1 MAQGLYLSQKM
12 ALQQM
17 LAPQLQQSLALLQ
30 APLME
35 LQALVNQELEQNP
48 VLEENPELELAQ
60 KEPDGEFDAE
70 EYPQDP
76 AAPDAEWE
84 SQIERLTQLDQEW
97 KDYFSET
104 ALPSVRH
111 SKDDEERRQ
120 HMFDS
125 LTTSTSLQEELRDQ
139 VRLSD
144 LDASHYDL
152 ADMLIGNIDEG
163 GFLKASTNEL
173 IFSTNAPKE
182 TIERVVELI
191 QSFDPPG
198 VGARDLRECL
208 MLQLERIGKQQSLEY
223 RILDRCFPLLG
234 KRKFPDIARD
244 LGQSLDAVV
253 QAAKRISHLNP
264 RPGGAFRGDT
274 ETYVTPEVFIT
285 RAEDG
290 EYQISVNN
298 DHIPRIRISNTYKD
312 LLSTSSSATDLKEYI
327 REKIRSGKFL
337 IKSIDQRQ
345 QTITK
350 IAHEILRRQQDFF
363 DHGITHLKP
372 MTMMQVAE
380 QVGVHET
387 TVSRAVSGKYLECPQ
402 GLFELKFFFTSGI
415 QTASGEDVSNASV
428 KDLINDMVR
437 DENPSK
443 PLSDDQIVKLL
454 MGKEIKIARR
464 TVAKYRGELNI
475 LPSHLRKQYD

>member
-70 EYPQDP
+70 ESPQDP

-223 RILDRCFPLLG
+223 RILDRCFSLLG

-350 IAHEILRRQQDFF
+350 IAHEILRRQRDFF

>member
-223 RILDRCFPLLG
+223 RILDRCFSLLG

-350 IAHEILRRQQDFF
+350 IAHEILRRQRDFF

-387 TVSRAVSGKYLECPQ
+387 TVSRAVSGKYLECTQ

>member
-125 LTTSTSLQEELRDQ
+125 LTTSISLQEELRDQ

-312 LLSTSSSATDLKEYI
+312 LLSTSSREFPAAFSHRTLSNSSLPPAYCPFSFSNWHSPIPTAHTRASA
-327 REKIRSGKFL
+327 F
-337 IKSIDQRQ
+337 
-345 QTITK
+345 
-350 IAHEILRRQQDFF
+350 
-363 DHGITHLKP
+363 
-372 MTMMQVAE
+372 
-380 QVGVHET
+380 
-387 TVSRAVSGKYLECPQ
+387 
-402 GLFELKFFFTSGI
+402 
-415 QTASGEDVSNASV
+415 
-428 KDLINDMVR
+428 
-437 DENPSK
+437 
-443 PLSDDQIVKLL
+443 
-454 MGKEIKIARR
+454 ARGSPGWPGR
-464 TVAKYRGELNI
+464 
-475 LPSHLRKQYD
+475 

>member
-70 EYPQDP
+70 ESPQDP

-350 IAHEILRRQQDFF
+350 IAHEILRRQRDFF

>member
-70 EYPQDP
+70 EYPQ

-223 RILDRCFPLLG
+223 RILDRCFSLLG

-350 IAHEILRRQQDFF
+350 IAHEILRRQRDFF

>member
-144 LDASHYDL
+144 FDASHYDL

-350 IAHEILRRQQDFF
+350 IAHEILRRQRDFF

>member
-48 VLEENPELELAQ
+48 VLEENPELEVAQ
-60 KEPDGEFDAE
+60 KEPDGEFDSE

-104 ALPSVRH
+104 ALPSIRH

-350 IAHEILRRQQDFF
+350 IAHEILRRQRDFF

>member
-104 ALPSVRH
+104 ALPSIRH

-223 RILDRCFPLLG
+223 RILDRCFSLLG

-350 IAHEILRRQQDFF
+350 IAHEILRRQRDFF

>member
-208 MLQLERIGKQQSLEY
+208 MLQLERIGKHQSLEY

-350 IAHEILRRQQDFF
+350 IAHEILRRQRDFF

>member
-125 LTTSTSLQEELRDQ
+125 LTTSISLQEELRDQ

-350 IAHEILRRQQDFF
+350 IAHEILRRQRDFF

>member
-350 IAHEILRRQQDFF
+350 IAHEILRRQRDFF

>member
-1 MAQGLYLSQKM
+1 LS
-12 ALQQM
+12 
-17 LAPQLQQSLALLQ
+17 
-30 APLME
+30 
-35 LQALVNQELEQNP
+35 V
-48 VLEENPELELAQ
+48 
-60 KEPDGEFDAE
+60 
-70 EYPQDP
+70 
-76 AAPDAEWE
+76 
-84 SQIERLTQLDQEW
+84 
-97 KDYFSET
+97 
-104 ALPSVRH
+104 
-111 SKDDEERRQ
+111 
-120 HMFDS
+120 
-125 LTTSTSLQEELRDQ
+125 
-139 VRLSD
+139 

-152 ADMLIGNIDEG
+152 ADMLFGNIDEG
-163 GFLKASTNEL
+163 GFLKASTYEL

-350 IAHEILRRQQDFF
+350 IAHEILRRQRDFF

>member
-208 MLQLERIGKQQSLEY
+208 MLQLERIGKHQSLEY
-223 RILDRCFPLLG
+223 RILDRCFSLLG

-350 IAHEILRRQQDFF
+350 IAHEILRRQRDFF

>member
-350 IAHEILRRQQDFF
+350 IAHEILRRQRDFF

-387 TVSRAVSGKYLECPQ
+387 TVSRAVSGKYLECTQ

>member
-1 MAQGLYLSQKM
+1 
-12 ALQQM
+12 
-17 LAPQLQQSLALLQ
+17 
-30 APLME
+30 
-35 LQALVNQELEQNP
+35 EQNP

-223 RILDRCFPLLG
+223 RILDRCFSLLG

-350 IAHEILRRQQDFF
+350 IAHEILRRQRDFF
-363 DHGITHLKP
+363 
-372 MTMMQVAE
+372 
-380 QVGVHET
+380 
-387 TVSRAVSGKYLECPQ
+387 
-402 GLFELKFFFTSGI
+402 
-415 QTASGEDVSNASV
+415 
-428 KDLINDMVR
+428 
-437 DENPSK
+437 
-443 PLSDDQIVKLL
+443 
-454 MGKEIKIARR
+454 
-464 TVAKYRGELNI
+464 
-475 LPSHLRKQYD
+475 

>member
-70 EYPQDP
+70 ESPQDP

-208 MLQLERIGKQQSLEY
+208 MLQL
-223 RILDRCFPLLG
+223 
-234 KRKFPDIARD
+234 
-244 LGQSLDAVV
+244 
-253 QAAKRISHLNP
+253 
-264 RPGGAFRGDT
+264 
-274 ETYVTPEVFIT
+274 
-285 RAEDG
+285 
-290 EYQISVNN
+290 
-298 DHIPRIRISNTYKD
+298 
-312 LLSTSSSATDLKEYI
+312 
-327 REKIRSGKFL
+327 
-337 IKSIDQRQ
+337 
-345 QTITK
+345 
-350 IAHEILRRQQDFF
+350 
-363 DHGITHLKP
+363 
-372 MTMMQVAE
+372 
-380 QVGVHET
+380 
-387 TVSRAVSGKYLECPQ
+387 
-402 GLFELKFFFTSGI
+402 
-415 QTASGEDVSNASV
+415 
-428 KDLINDMVR
+428 
-437 DENPSK
+437 
-443 PLSDDQIVKLL
+443 
-454 MGKEIKIARR
+454 
-464 TVAKYRGELNI
+464 
-475 LPSHLRKQYD
+475 

>member
-48 VLEENPELELAQ
+48 VLEENPQL
-60 KEPDGEFDAE
+60 D
-70 EYPQDP
+70 
-76 AAPDAEWE
+76 APDKGGDASDQEVSSAEDGTEEWE
-84 SQIERLTQLDQEW
+84 SQIERLSQLDQEW

-111 SKDDEERRQ
+111 SKEDDERRQ

-144 LDASHYDL
+144 LDESLYETADL
-152 ADMLIGNIDEG
+152 LIGNIDES
-163 GFLKASTNEL
+163 GFLKASINEL
-173 IFSTNAPKE
+173 IFSTNAAKE
-182 TIERVVELI
+182 TIEEVIELI

-198 VGARDLRECL
+198 VAARDLRECL
-208 MLQLERIGKQQSLEY
+208 MLQLERISKQHSLEY
-223 RILDRCFPLLG
+223 RILDRCFELLG
-234 KRKFPDIARD
+234 KRKFPDIARE
-244 LGQSLDAVV
+244 LGCNLEQVV
-253 QAAKRISHLNP
+253 QATKRISHLNP
-264 RPGGAFRGDT
+264 RPGGAYRAEG
-274 ETYVTPEVFIT
+274 EHYVTPEVFIT
-285 RAEDG
+285 RTDEG
-290 EYQISVNN
+290 EYVVNINN

-312 LLSTSSSATDLKEYI
+312 LLSVASSGADLKEYI

-350 IAHEILRRQQDFF
+350 IAHEILRRQKDFF

-380 QVGVHET
+380 VVGVHET

-415 QTASGEDVSNASV
+415 QTATGEDISNASV
-428 KDLINDMVR
+428 KDLILEMVR
-437 DENPSK
+437 EENPLK
-443 PLSDDQIVKLL
+443 PLSDDQIVKQL
-454 MGKEIKIARR
+454 MSKDIKIARR